1 MPTYDYKCNAC
12 EKLWEEFSHINN
24 RDMPTEKP
32 CPECGKKEVIREI
45 SGYGICVD
53 TNITPNKVT
62 GGAWNE
68 LMQKMDKTLSKKA
81 KPALDRAS
89 SRTGQRWSG

>member
-12 EKLWEEFSHINN
+12 ENIWEEFSLIND
-24 RDMPTEKP
+24 RDKPTENP
-32 CPECGKKEVIREI
+32 CPECGKEEVIREI

-62 GGAWNE
+62 GGAWND
-68 LMQKMDKTLSKKA
+68 LMQKMGKTLPKSA
-81 KPALDRAS
+81 QTGLDMAS

>member
-12 EKLWEEFSHINN
+12 EHIWEEFSLIND
-24 RDMPTEKP
+24 RDKPTENP
-32 CPECGKKEVIREI
+32 CPECSEKQVVREI

-62 GGAWNE
+62 GGQWNE
-68 LMQKMDKTLSKKA
+68 LMQKMDRTLSPKA
-81 KPALDRAS
+81 KHALDRAS